1 MGGGRQ
7 LSMATATATATKIAV
22 MVMTGM
28 ESGLGAGKSC
38 TDRQLV
44 RTSMPFCFIASI
56 AFFET
61 SLWNA
66 GSSLS
71 ADWMIVT
78 FGGVRSAFLYS
89 AWPCSS
95 LSAR

>member
-1 MGGGRQ
+1 
-7 LSMATATATATKIAV
+7 
-22 MVMTGM
+22 
-28 ESGLGAGKSC
+28 
-38 TDRQLV
+38 
-44 RTSMPFCFIASI
+44 MPFCFIASI

-95 LSAR
+95 LSARWSLWSLWEAQPRFHR

>member
-1 MGGGRQ
+1 
-7 LSMATATATATKIAV
+7 
-22 MVMTGM
+22 
-28 ESGLGAGKSC
+28 
-38 TDRQLV
+38 
-44 RTSMPFCFIASI
+44 MPFCFIASI

-95 LSAR
+95 LSARCSLWSLWEAQPRFQR

>member
-1 MGGGRQ
+1 
-7 LSMATATATATKIAV
+7 MATAMTQIAD
-22 MVMTGM
+22 GGGGIRARSR
-28 ESGLGAGKSC
+28 EEWQS
-38 TDRQLV
+38 DRQLV

>member
-1 MGGGRQ
+1 
-7 LSMATATATATKIAV
+7 
-22 MVMTGM
+22 
-28 ESGLGAGKSC
+28 
-38 TDRQLV
+38 
-44 RTSMPFCFIASI
+44 MPFCFIASI

-95 LSAR
+95 LSARW

>member
-1 MGGGRQ
+1 MT
-7 LSMATATATATKIAV
+7 TATATATKIAV

>member
-1 MGGGRQ
+1 
-7 LSMATATATATKIAV
+7 MATATATATKIAV

-28 ESGLGAGKSC
+28 ESRGSRQGRVG

>member
-1 MGGGRQ
+1 
-7 LSMATATATATKIAV
+7 
-22 MVMTGM
+22 
-28 ESGLGAGKSC
+28 
-38 TDRQLV
+38 
-44 RTSMPFCFIASI
+44 MPFCFIASI